1 MAGRIAGGRFRDCGS
16 PPLLLRFGEVERNPV
31 FGCRQTRTASRNVVF
46 AKAWLT
52 FFGYEPLIELRR
64 IGVTIN
70 NGQAAAME
78 ATRHYIGTHTENR
91 KSAGAVGR
99 LLAVLALM
107 VLLCGLQAL
116 MPSPVLAGE
125 TVTASEYRMAG
136 DATRMRIVMNFD
148 GEPEPH
154 WFLLRAPHR
163 LVIDLPSTNMRI
175 ATSDLKA
182 KGLVAGVRYGST
194 GDGKSRL
201 LISGKGP
208 FMVDRLDVLKNED
221 GKGYRI
227 AIEISA
233 ASDREFEAALAEQA
247 MTTASTVA
255 GDKGDRRS
263 NHPLRRFTV
272 VLDPGHG
279 GIDGGAEGVSG
290 TQEKEI
296 TLAFARELQAKL
308 AGTRKYDVILT
319 RDSDVFLRLDDRVR
333 IARQNEADLFISI
346 HADTIRL
353 KGIRGATVY
362 TVSDK
367 ASDAEAQALAEREN
381 LSDQLGGVEVKVD
394 SPEVADILFDLIRRE
409 THSFSMSFA
418 NTLVGELST
427 TVGLINNPHRF
438 AGFRVLRAPDV
449 PSVLVELGYL
459 SNPEDEA
466 QLINPEWRDKA
477 ANSIINAISAFASAK
492 AAAGG

>member
-1 MAGRIAGGRFRDCGS
+1 MPANGPR
-16 PPLLLRFGEVERNPV
+16 
-31 FGCRQTRTASRNVVF
+31 SRK
-46 AKAWLT
+46 AAYEKAWLT
-52 FFGYEPLIELRR
+52 FSGYELLIELRR
-64 IGVTIN
+64 IGATIN
-70 NGQAAAME
+70 DRQAAAME
-78 ATRHYIGTHTENR
+78 ATRHHMGADAR
-91 KSAGAVGR
+91 QSKAAGLCLWLGG
-99 LLAVLALM
+99 VLALM
-107 VLLCGLQAL
+107 V
-116 MPSPVLAGE
+116 VLVGVQFLAAAPARAGE
-125 TVTASEYRMAG
+125 ALTATEYKMAG
-136 DATRMRIVMNFD
+136 DATKMRIVLNFD
-148 GEPEPH
+148 GEPEPR

-163 LVIDLPSTNMRI
+163 LVIDLPSTEMRL
-175 ATSDLKA
+175 AAADLRA
-182 KGLVAGVRYGST
+182 RGLVAGVRYGKS
-194 GDGKSRL
+194 GDGNSRL
-201 LISGKGP
+201 VITGKGP
-208 FMVDRLDVLKNED
+208 FLVDRLDVLRNED
-221 GKGYRI
+221 GPGQRI
-227 AIEISA
+227 AVDISA
-233 ASDREFEAALAEQA
+233 ASDRQFEEALAEQA
-247 MTTASTVA
+247 MTTAATVA
-255 GDKGDRRS
+255 GDKGDRKS
-263 NHPLRRFTV
+263 KHPLRRFTV

-296 TLAFARELQAKL
+296 TLAFARELKAKL
-308 AGTRKYDVILT
+308 DATRKYDVILT
-319 RDSDVFLRLDDRVR
+319 RDGDAFLRLDERVR

-381 LSDQLGGVEVKVD
+381 LSDQLGGIEVKVD

-438 AGFRVLRAPDV
+438 AGFKVLRAPDV

-466 QLINPEWRDKA
+466 QLLNPEWRDKA
-477 ANSIINAISAFASAK
+477 ASSIINAISAFASAK

>member
-1 MAGRIAGGRFRDCGS
+1 M
-16 PPLLLRFGEVERNPV
+16 ERNPV
-31 FGCRQTRTASRNVVF
+31 FRCRQNRSPALKILF

-52 FFGYEPLIELRR
+52 FFGYEPLIGLRR

-78 ATRHYIGTHTENR
+78 ATTHNIGMQGGVR
-91 KSAGAVGR
+91 KSCGAPAR
-99 LLAVLALM
+99 LSAVLAL
-107 VLLCGLQAL
+107 LALFFGLQAL
-116 MPSPVLAGE
+116 LPAHGLAAE
-125 TVTASEYRMAG
+125 PVTATEYRMAG
-136 DATRMRIVMNFD
+136 DATKMRIVLNFD
-148 GEPEPH
+148 GEPEPR

-163 LVIDLPSTNMRI
+163 LVVDLPSATMKI

-182 KGLVAGVRYGST
+182 KGLVAGVRYGGT
-194 GDGKSRL
+194 GGGNSRL
-201 LISGKGP
+201 LITGKGP

-221 GKGYRI
+221 DKGFRI

-255 GDKGDRRS
+255 GDKGARRS
-263 NHPLRRFTV
+263 NHPLKRFTV

-279 GIDGGAEGVSG
+279 GIDGGAEGISG

-308 AGTRKYDVILT
+308 LATRRYDVILT

-333 IARQNEADLFISI
+333 IARQNEADLFISV

-418 NTLVGELST
+418 NALVGELST

-477 ANSIINAISAFASAK
+477 ADSIINAISAFASAR

>member
-1 MAGRIAGGRFRDCGS
+1 
-16 PPLLLRFGEVERNPV
+16 
-31 FGCRQTRTASRNVVF
+31 
-46 AKAWLT
+46 
-52 FFGYEPLIELRR
+52 
-64 IGVTIN
+64 
-70 NGQAAAME
+70 ME
-78 ATRHYIGTHTENR
+78 ATTHNIGMQGGVG
-91 KSAGAVGR
+91 KAGGVTVHLFAFIA
-99 LLAVLALM
+99 LLVLF
-107 VLLCGLQAL
+107 CGLQAL
-116 MPSPVLAGE
+116 MPTRGLAAE
-125 TVTASEYRMAG
+125 PVTATEYKMAG
-136 DATRMRIVMNFD
+136 DATKMRIVLKFD
-148 GEPEPH
+148 GEPEPR
-154 WFLLRAPHR
+154 WFLLRSPHR
-163 LVIDLPSTNMRI
+163 LVVDLPSAHMKI
-175 ATSDLKA
+175 AASDLKA

-194 GDGKSRL
+194 GDGNSRL

-208 FMVDRLDVLKNED
+208 FMVDRLDVLENED
-221 GKGYRI
+221 NEGYRI

-247 MTTASTVA
+247 MTTASIVA

-263 NHPLRRFTV
+263 NHPLKRFTV

-279 GIDGGAEGVSG
+279 GVDGGAEGISG

-308 AGTRKYDVILT
+308 LSTRRYDVILT

-477 ANSIINAISAFASAK
+477 ASSIINAISAFASAK
-492 AAAGG
+492 AAVGG